1 MIHSVKFEMDKAC
14 VFFVKVFSR
23 QTILFSLFR
32 TIAFAFVIL
41 RVIIWKLCLHFLFIG
56 IVLIVSFVELKTIG
70 ANISFFQK
78 VYHLTWFIIG
88 WTVNVKRCK
97 AFSNT
102 FKLCS
107 FYFYYFL
114 SFFSLFNIQ
123 HLSMHIA
130 HPFLAMCISSIFPT
144 LYFYY
149 ILVSFS
155 TEKLIT
161 PNTSNISFFIYL
173 QLFLLSWVGCL
184 LKSCP
189 FTIWVST
196 TKVFWTECLI

>member
-1 MIHSVKFEMDKAC
+1 MQWNRSNIIKFFWIDTLGQIWNGQSMC
-14 VFFVKVFSR
+14 FSVKVFSR

-56 IVLIVSFVELKTIG
+56 IVFIVSFVELKTIG
-70 ANISFFQK
+70 ANKSFFQK

-107 FYFYYFL
+107 FYFYYFCH
-114 SFFSLFNIQ
+114 FSLYSTSTSPHAHCTSVFGYV
-123 HLSMHIA
+123 HLVH
-130 HPFLAMCISSIFPT
+130 F
-144 LYFYY
+144 
-149 ILVSFS
+149 
-155 TEKLIT
+155 
-161 PNTSNISFFIYL
+161 PNT
-173 QLFLLSWVGCL
+173 FLLHFGL
-184 LKSCP
+184 IFNREINYPKYFKHFILYL
-189 FTIWVST
+189 FATI
-196 TKVFWTECLI
+196 FA